1 MTTSVRACAGVLLAV
16 LCAGGVVASLAAQ
29 TPAQKK
35 PAAVTPAASP
45 PPAAAKKPAPPT
57 ARKAEPATARKSEP
71 VATQRPQPPAPQAP
85 PPDVERPP
93 APESYSYKSEGR
105 RDPFLSLV
113 NRAVLSENRP
123 STKKPEGL
131 RGLSWDEASLRGI
144 FQGRKGPVAL
154 VQGPDTKTY
163 QVRVGDQFF
172 DAVVKAIT
180 ADSLVVLQE
189 VNDPLSL
196 QKQRERRKTL
206 RVAEEVK

>member
-1 MTTSVRACAGVLLAV
+1 MITRTLRTCIGLLLAA
-16 LCAGGVVASLAAQ
+16 LWAGGAWVSVAAQ
-29 TPAQKK
+29 AQAQNK
-35 PAAVTPAASP
+35 PAATSAQKEPAIATAS
-45 PPAAAKKPAPPT
+45 PAPP
-57 ARKAEPATARKSEP
+57 AVER
-71 VATQRPQPPAPQAP
+71 VPAPGA
-85 PPDVERPP
+85 
-93 APESYSYKSEGR
+93 YIYKSEGR

-113 NRAVLSENRP
+113 NRAIAENRP
-123 STKKPEGL
+123 TLRKPEGL
-131 RGLSWDEASLRGI
+131 RGLSWDEITLRGI
-144 FQGRKGPVAL
+144 FLGRNAPVAL

-163 QVRVGDQFF
+163 QVHVGDRMY

>member
-1 MTTSVRACAGVLLAV
+1 MMTSVRACAGVLLAV
-16 LCAGGVVASLAAQ
+16 LCAGGTVASLVAQ
-29 TPAQKK
+29 APAQKK
-35 PAAVTPAASP
+35 AAAVTPATSP
-45 PPAAAKKPAPPT
+45 PPPAAKKPAPP
-57 ARKAEPATARKSEP
+57 AAKKAAPATAGNAEP
-71 VATQRPQPPAPQAP
+71 VATQQSRPPAPQAP

-93 APESYSYKSEGR
+93 APESYSYRSEGR

-131 RGLSWDEASLRGI
+131 GGLSWDEISLRGI
-144 FQGRKGPVAL
+144 FLGRKGPVAL

-163 QVRVGDQFF
+163 QVHVGDQFF

-180 ADSLVVLQE
+180 ANSLVVLQE

>member
-1 MTTSVRACAGVLLAV
+1 MTTPLRACASVLLAA
-16 LCAGGVVASLAAQ
+16 LCASGAVVPVAAQ
-29 TPAQKK
+29 APAQKK
-35 PAAVTPAASP
+35 PAAAPAKNQPAAARGPQVPAQPKKPAAVAPAKSQPVATPEP
-45 PPAAAKKPAPPT
+45 PPAAA
-57 ARKAEPATARKSEP
+57 
-71 VATQRPQPPAPQAP
+71 

-93 APESYSYKSEGR
+93 APESYSYKPEGR

-113 NRAVLSENRP
+113 NRAVLSDRP
-123 STKKPEGL
+123 SMKKPEGL
-131 RGLSWDEASLRGI
+131 RGLSWDEITLRGI
-144 FQGRKGPVAL
+144 FQGRKGVVAL
-154 VQGPDTKTY
+154 VQGPDTRTY

-172 DAVVKAIT
+172 DAVVKTIT